1 MGLERRAGE
10 IAIGH
15 SLRRGVGHR
24 VSHRRPEE
32 VGGIKNLCQEG
43 AESCVG
49 SHGGGGGG
57 ENGDGGEERQLNS
70 KAISSTLG
78 CVTLGMSFIYSKAQ
92 FPTCKVR

>member
-49 SHGGGGGG
+49 SHGGGG
-57 ENGDGGEERQLNS
+57 EERQLNS

>member
-10 IAIGH
+10 TAIGH

-49 SHGGGGGG
+49 SHGGGG
-57 ENGDGGEERQLNS
+57 EECQLNS

-78 CVTLGMSFIYSKAQ
+78 CVTLGMSFIYS
-92 FPTCKVR
+92 

>member
-49 SHGGGGGG
+49 SHGGGGG
-57 ENGDGGEERQLNS
+57 EERQLNS